1 MGGETDE
8 HLWQAPKGHFYPLLI
23 IQLGIAQVMQC
34 LTSLRGV
41 QQTFELFAQYWA
53 IPTPSF
59 SNIRRWVLRLGLYE
73 LQREKTYR
81 TDWIFILDLTIELGE
96 AKCLVILGIPQ
107 FRWDVIVTQEQRGLQ
122 HQDVEVLDI
131 EILHPSNGKE
141 IERVLNQLSTRVG
154 VPVQIL
160 SDHGSDLK
168 KGVELYLSD
177 KPEVIYTYDVTHWL
191 ALQLKA
197 ELAGDERYQSFV
209 QQCSQCRCQLQQT
222 ELAGLMPPTQRT
234 KARYFNVDRLVDWAQ
249 QILRYQ
255 QRNDFSHL
263 SNEFTIDTHTLEVLA
278 PVLDSTAYRQLF
290 HLKGNT
296 YANHSVFTET
306 LSQHLGATVFTAHA
320 QLISQTASVGRRRF
334 QQKLG
339 WLKDYQ
345 IELNTYSQMVEF
357 THQLERQLKHQGINS
372 NSLSTFIKAT
382 FPRQLSPRL
391 QSFYSK
397 FIPYLLEEGDKV
409 PKDKSLLATSDI
421 IESLFGK
428 YKRFSAKSCLKEIG
442 PMILTIPLCT
452 IEITTDLVKQAMETI
467 RGIDVEHWLGQRLG
481 QSMLSKRKDMF
492 KPPEKDT
499 KIA

>member
-1 MGGETDE
+1 
-8 HLWQAPKGHFYPLLI
+8 
-23 IQLGIAQVMQC
+23 MQC

-73 LQREKTYR
+73 LQREREYR

-107 FRWDVIVTQEQRGLQ
+107 FRWDVIVRHEQRGLQ

-141 IERVLNQLSTRVG
+141 IERVLNQVSTRVG

-177 KPEVIYTYDVTHWL
+177 KPKVIYTYDVTHWL
-191 ALQLKA
+191 ALQLKV
-197 ELAGDERYQSFV
+197 ELASDERFQSFV
-209 QQCSQCRCQLQQT
+209 QKCNQCRAQLQQT
-222 ELAGLMPPTQRT
+222 ELAGLMPPSQRT

-263 SNEFTIDTHTLEVLA
+263 SNEFTIDTHALEVLA
-278 PVLDSTAYRQLF
+278 LALDPTPYAQLAQ
-290 HLKGNT
+290 LKGST
-296 YANHSVFTET
+296 YANHSVFIDT
-306 LSQHLGATVFTAHA
+306 LSQHLEPQVFETNA
-320 QLISQTASVGRRRF
+320 QLISQVASVGRRRF

-339 WLKDYQ
+339 WLQDYQ
-345 IELNTYSQMVEF
+345 ADLNTYSQMVEF
-357 THQLERQLKHQGINS
+357 THRLEHQLKHQGINS
-372 NSLSTFIKAT
+372 NSLSTFIET
-382 FPRQLSPRL
+382 TPPRQLSPRL
-391 QSFYSK
+391 QNFYSK

-409 PKDKSLLATSDI
+409 PQDKSLLATSDI

-428 YKRFSAKSCLKEIG
+428 YKLFSAKSCLKEIG

-452 IEITTDLVKQAMETI
+452 VQITTDLVKQAMETI
-467 RGIDVEHWLGQRLG
+467 RGIDVEQWLRQGLG

-492 KPPEKDT
+492 KLAEKDA